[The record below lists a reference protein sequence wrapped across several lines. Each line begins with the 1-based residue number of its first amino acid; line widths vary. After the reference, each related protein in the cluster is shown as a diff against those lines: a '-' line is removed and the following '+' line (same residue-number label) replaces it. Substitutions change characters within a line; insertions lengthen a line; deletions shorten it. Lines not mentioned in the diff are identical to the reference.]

1 MAVRAANSSALAW
14 PPFGHGHVHAHDRHD
29 EAFVKVCR
37 YVRLKAAGR
46 PGLSQVYGEGHM
58 DEISRDIRFVPD
70 AGFEEV
76 SAILDRSDAC
86 RSLLVLGHG
95 SGSNMRV
102 PFIEGLSSA
111 LVDSGVA
118 TFRYQYP
125 YSESIDFVPY
135 SDMEMDAP
143 EVLVATVR
151 SAVAA
156 AAASAPDLP
165 LFAGGHSMG
174 GLMASVADAA
184 SPLDDITGLV
194 ILGFPLKGDLGQA
207 SHLKN
212 VAHPMLFLQGT
223 ADDLGGVDEI
233 TEMVTE
239 IKGDISL
246 HFVES
251 ASHGF
256 SAPGRSDQ
264 DVYAEMATTIAAW
277 TAGLI

>member
-1 MAVRAANSSALAW
+1 M
-14 PPFGHGHVHAHDRHD
+14 
-29 EAFVKVCR
+29 EKT
-37 YVRLKAAGR
+37 
-46 PGLSQVYGEGHM
+46 SQ
-58 DEISRDIRFVPD
+58 DIRFVPG

-76 SAILDRSDAC
+76 SAILDQSDAC

-95 SGSNMRV
+95 SGSNMHV
-102 PFIEGLSSA
+102 PFINGLSEA

-156 AAASAPDLP
+156 AAAAVPDLP
-165 LFAGGHSMG
+165 LFGGGHSVSG
-174 GLMASVADAA
+174 FMASVADAA
-184 SPLDDITGLV
+184 SPLDDLTGLV

-207 SHLKN
+207 AHLKD
-212 VAHPMLFLQGT
+212 VPHPMLFLQGT
-223 ADDLGGVDEI
+223 ADDLGSVDEI
-233 TEMVTE
+233 TDMVAG
-239 IKGDISL
+239 INADISL
-246 HFVES
+246 RFVDS

-256 SAPGRSDQ
+256 SAPDRSDL
-264 DVYAEMATTIAAW
+264 DVYRELATTIAAW

>member
-1 MAVRAANSSALAW
+1 
-14 PPFGHGHVHAHDRHD
+14 
-29 EAFVKVCR
+29 
-37 YVRLKAAGR
+37 
-46 PGLSQVYGEGHM
+46 M
-58 DEISRDIRFVPD
+58 DETSRDIRFVPG
-70 AGFEEV
+70 AGLEEV
-76 SAILDRSDAC
+76 SAILDQSDAC

-102 PFIEGLSSA
+102 PFIEGLSSE

-125 YSESIDFVPY
+125 YSESLDFVPY

-156 AAASAPDLP
+156 AAAAVPDLP
-165 LFAGGHSMG
+165 LFAGGHSVSG
-174 GLMASVADAA
+174 RMASVADAA

-194 ILGFPLKGDLGQA
+194 ILGFPLKGDLGRA

-233 TEMVTE
+233 KEMVTE
-239 IKGDISL
+239 INADISL
-246 HFVES
+246 RFVES
-251 ASHGF
+251 AGHGF
-256 SAPGRSDQ
+256 SAPDRSDQ
-264 DVYAEMATTIAAW
+264 DIYSEMATTIAAW
-277 TAGLI
+277 TAG